1 MRSLH
6 LWRMPEMVAPR
17 ALVFR
22 PLVKGNEDSGNEIVF
37 RAVWKGYLHAQW
49 NHKNKDL
56 SVDFFGMRNP
66 SRYPLVPS
74 TSFPGFLILTRPS
87 PLPPSPLGRARKWGG
102 KMRYPGN
109 EVVLP
114 SHLFVKAGSSRQRP
128 LFISGFQ
135 CHAIQNRSKSK
146 SKQFNR
152 YTPESGKRKKVNLQS
167 TSPRFRSQQF
177 LLTKYAER
185 FFTQIYRDLYGDNM
199 PKPIRIGSDMA
210 AWDQQ
215 KHISLSFA
223 IKALIYLSRNSITLK

>member
-22 PLVKGNEDSGNEIVF
+22 PLVKGNEDSGNEFPGGLKRLPPCAVEPQEQGPIGWIF
-37 RAVWKGYLHAQW
+37 RHA
-49 NHKNKDL
+49 L
-56 SVDFFGMRNP
+56 SVTLPLGAINLVSRVSHLNP
-66 SRYPLVPS
+66 
-74 TSFPGFLILTRPS
+74 
-87 PLPPSPLGRARKWGG
+87 PLPLPSPLGRARKWGG

-135 CHAIQNRSKSK
+135 CRAIQNRSKSK

-152 YTPESGKRKKVNLQS
+152 YIPESGKRKKVNLQS

-210 AWDQQ
+210 AWDQK
-215 KHISLSFA
+215 KHLSLSFA

>member
-22 PLVKGNEDSGNEIVF
+22 PLVKGNEDCGNEFPGGLKRLPPCAVEPQKQGPWIF
-37 RAVWKGYLHAQW
+37 RHA
-49 NHKNKDL
+49 L
-56 SVDFFGMRNP
+56 SVTLPLGAINLVSRVSHLNP
-66 SRYPLVPS
+66 
-74 TSFPGFLILTRPS
+74 
-87 PLPPSPLGRARKWGG
+87 PLPPPPPLWGD
-102 KMRYPGN
+102 RGN
-109 EVVLP
+109 E
-114 SHLFVKAGSSRQRP
+114 AGSSRQRP

-135 CHAIQNRSKSK
+135 CRAIQNRSKSK

-152 YTPESGKRKKVNLQS
+152 YIPESGKRKKVNLQS

-185 FFTQIYRDLYGDNM
+185 FFSQIYRDLYGDNM

-210 AWDQQ
+210 AWDQK
-215 KHISLSFA
+215 KHLSLSFA